1 MRAIL
6 HSKELAQQGNDM
18 SNETINPIHHST
30 LGAATSTA
38 AGAVGG
44 GLKGGVKTLLYTVA
58 AGALIGAIWMSGGF
72 GLLPAAASGV
82 LGNIVGGSLLG
93 GLAGT
98 FVGAFAAPLGGLVGG
113 LRGGSHAAARVRD
126 EKGAANVLDAQLSA
140 YQAQAQAM
148 QQATTIYAPSAA
160 NNNSF
165 PASTMNQ
172 AGSRIQADT
181 AQNLGTVNGLALQRA

>member
-1 MRAIL
+1 MT
-6 HSKELAQQGNDM
+6 
-18 SNETINPIHHST
+18 NETINPIHHST
-30 LGAATSTA
+30 LGGATSTA

-44 GLKGGVKTLLYTVA
+44 GLKAGVKTLLAVVAVGAVIGAVWATGGLGLLAGEAAATFSGILGDGILGALAGA
-58 AGALIGAIWMSGGF
+58 AG
-72 GLLPAAASGV
+72 
-82 LGNIVGGSLLG
+82 
-93 GLAGT
+93 
-98 FVGAFAAPLGGLVGG
+98 GGLVGIFAAPIAG
-113 LRGGSHAAARVRD
+113 LVGGISGGSRAATRVRE
-126 EKGAANVLDAQLSA
+126 EKGAANMLDAQLSA

-181 AQNLGTVNGLALQRA
+181 AQNLGTINGLALQRA

>member
-1 MRAIL
+1 
-6 HSKELAQQGNDM
+6 M

-30 LGAATSTA
+30 LGAATGTV

-44 GLKGGVKTLLYTVA
+44 GLKTGVKTLLYTVA

-93 GLAGT
+93 GLAG
-98 FVGAFAAPLGGLVGG
+98 GLLGSFAAPIGGLVGG
-113 LRGGSHAAARVRD
+113 ITGGNRAASRIRD
-126 EKGAANVLDAQLSA
+126 EKGAANMLDAQLSA

-148 QQATTIYAPSAA
+148 QSATTIYAPSAA

-181 AQNLGTVNGLALQRA
+181 AQNLGTINGLQLQRA